1 MGSHVFHETVAFR
14 GAVDVQ
20 DHLDFKY
27 RSDFGEERI
36 DLVLERV
43 RGESGD
49 EDLAPRL
56 GTEGLVEITSRTELP
71 TAVLLAHV
79 EVQLPGE
86 KLYLVH
92 VYHGRHFLKSDL
104 LSIWLKSTRET
115 VSMSEGPGGK
125 WQR

>member
-14 GAVDVQ
+14 GAVNIQ

-27 RSDFGEERI
+27 RSDIGKERI

-49 EDLAPRL
+49 EDLASRL

-71 TAVLLAHV
+71 TAVMLTHV
-79 EVQLPGE
+79 KVQLPGE

-92 VYHGRHFLKSDL
+92 VHHVHHFLRSDL
-104 LSIWLKSTRET
+104 AEEHSRNRVE
-115 VSMSEGPGGK
+115 E
-125 WQR
+125 

>member
-1 MGSHVFHETVAFR
+1 MGRHVFHETVAFR
-14 GAVDVQ
+14 GAVNVQ

-27 RSDFGEERI
+27 RSDIGEERI

-56 GTEGLVEITSRTELP
+56 GTEPLVEITSRTEFP
-71 TAVLLAHV
+71 TAVMLAHV
-79 EVQLPGE
+79 KVQLPGE

-92 VYHGRHFLKSDL
+92 VHVHHFLRSDL
-104 LSIWLKSTRET
+104 LSIWVKSTRGT
-115 VSMSEGPGGK
+115 VLKSEGPGGK

>member
-14 GAVDVQ
+14 GTVNVQ

-27 RSDFGEERI
+27 RSDIGEERI

-56 GTEGLVEITSRTELP
+56 GMEALVEITSRTELP
-71 TAVLLAHV
+71 TAVLLAHGK
-79 EVQLPGE
+79 VQLPGE

-92 VYHGRHFLKSDL
+92 VHHFLKSDL

-115 VSMSEGPGGK
+115 VLKSEGPGGK